1 MFFNGWEP
9 IIKILVLGPLGYASL
24 ILLLRA
30 SGKRTL
36 SKMNA
41 FDFVITITLG
51 SVFASL
57 LLNQAASLAAGVT
70 AFAVLVAL
78 QFIVTFLS
86 IRSEAFQHL
95 IKARPALLYYHGRFL
110 RDAMRQ
116 ERVTEEEVRAAVRLQ
131 GNASFERVRA
141 VVLET
146 DSSFSVVT
154 ADEGEDLL
162 SLSNVQGFAP

>member
-1 MFFNGWEP
+1 MFFSGWEP
-9 IIKILVLGPLGYASL
+9 VIKVLILGPLGYASL
-24 ILLLRA
+24 VFLLRA

-57 LLNQAASLAAGVT
+57 LLSQTASLAAGVS

-78 QFIVTFLS
+78 QFVVTFLS
-86 IRSEAFQHL
+86 VRSEAFQHL
-95 IKARPALLYYHGRFL
+95 VKAQPALLYYHGRFL

-154 ADEGEDLL
+154 ADAGEELL
-162 SLSNVQGFAP
+162 SLSNVQGFEP